1 MFSVGFCWEFQME
14 SHAIVGTGM
23 PISLATPIRHSHS
36 KPRNY
41 TPSSFRKCCVQFRH
55 KKAAAPQ
62 FRKQQKCSTS
72 VPRRRWR
79 WQPSI
84 TESNNLAPQ
93 SLEQN
98 KSGSPVPLRAKMCHL
113 SSANKIKS
121 DTPVP
126 LTAKVWQLSSKK
138 YKNAVPRK
146 MLHHGPS
153 VLPSPGL
160 KHTPHERGGK
170 DRRVNP

>member
-1 MFSVGFCWEFQME
+1 MNPVLLSSLNHTTPDQIARTRFVELGKAKINNKKLTMFSVGFCWEFQME
-14 SHAIVGTGM
+14 SHALVGTGM
-23 PISLATPIRHSHS
+23 PISLATPIRHSNS
-36 KPRNY
+36 KARNY
-41 TPSSFRKCCVQFRH
+41 TPSSKSFRKCCVQFRH

-98 KSGSPVPLRAKMCHL
+98 KSGSPVP
-113 SSANKIKS
+113 
-121 DTPVP
+121 P
-126 LTAKVWQLSSKK
+126 TAKVWQLSSKK
-138 YKNAVPRK
+138 
-146 MLHHGPS
+146 
-153 VLPSPGL
+153 
-160 KHTPHERGGK
+160 
-170 DRRVNP
+170 